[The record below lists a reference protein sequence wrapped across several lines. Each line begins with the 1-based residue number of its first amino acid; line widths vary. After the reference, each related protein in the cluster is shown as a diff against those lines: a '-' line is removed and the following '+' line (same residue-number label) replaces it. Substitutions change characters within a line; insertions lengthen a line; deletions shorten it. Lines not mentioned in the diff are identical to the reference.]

1 MESFELAY
9 HMLPNTI
16 DNRDVED
23 AMSLQDDE
31 GFIDE
36 MIEVPATSEDLLT
49 FHGATTEE
57 EEEGTE
63 EAII

>member
-1 MESFELAY
+1 
-9 HMLPNTI
+9 MLPNTI

-23 AMSLQDDE
+23 LQDDE

-49 FHGATTEE
+49 YHGATSEEEEEEEE